1 MNNESSDKRPNYL
14 ILVIILIIFLIT
26 LGILVYYVRFQT
38 SIAPRASSQNATNQL
53 SLSNSYVFASPV
65 RAAAGGDLI
74 RVTVFILDDEGNGL
88 YDKKVELRTSSE
100 SLTTENSALEIKDIQ
115 AMTDETGKAIFD
127 LSSGQT
133 GNFTIEV
140 LANGIVLPQSLKV
153 VFDNKTISQ

>member
-1 MNNESSDKRPNYL
+1 MNNESSDKRPNFL

-38 SIAPRASSQNATNQL
+38 SIAPRASSQNTTNQL

-88 YDKKVELRTSSE
+88 YDKKVELKPSVAT
-100 SLTTENSALEIKDIQ
+100 LEVKEIQ

-127 LSSGQT
+127 LSSDQV

-140 LANGIVLPQSLKV
+140 LANGIVLPHSLKV
-153 VFDNKTISQ
+153 VFDNMTISQ